1 MSAFAGEA
9 LWGVNF
15 QNVISTSTGGLQVA
29 CRIAPSSRTISCASN
44 GFDYVGPSATIN
56 DDGTFLTHT
65 QASTGAGDDLAGRID
80 ANGHV
85 TLTKFRHFECF
96 QTSWLW
102 CDGREAT
109 RMPAD
114 AQPYQLCHTKGQTFP
129 NGDWVAGYYLAC
141 SACTGNCEGGR

>member
-1 MSAFAGEA
+1 MTKYWIILLIAVAAAYGGYTAARKYRGDAEQSPAAKRVVYSGPRLTDYKLTDQQGE
-9 LWGVNF
+9 
-15 QNVISTSTGGLQVA
+15 T
-29 CRIAPSSRTISCASN
+29 
-44 GFDYVGPSATIN
+44 FDSHRL
-56 DDGTFLTHT
+56 D
-65 QASTGAGDDLAGRID
+65 
-80 ANGHV
+80 GHV

-114 AQPYQLCHTKGQTFP
+114 AQPYPLCHTKGQTFP